1 MTEPQ
6 AGTSPQAPSALGGRD
21 PRTPEG
27 VTPAKPAPQRPARTL
42 DTLSLLAI
50 LAATVV
56 LFASAGPALLRA
68 AGVGPRVSSS
78 PLHAPLGHGPADG
91 PLPGFTAD
99 DDDEGALPPSR
110 GGGSDRADPFLDG
123 PRPGKAN
130 EPRDGAR
137 NGEGMRA
144 AVVRRKTKL
153 LLEGAEGADVIGE
166 VNAGDSVFV
175 VKETEDWALVLRNG
189 EDGVAMG
196 WTKKSQL
203 AIR

>member
-1 MTEPQ
+1 MTEPRASSARGGSDRR
-6 AGTSPQAPSALGGRD
+6 AGLPPQ
-21 PRTPEG
+21 TPE
-27 VTPAKPAPQRPARTL
+27 VATPAKPAPARPARTL
-42 DTLSLLAI
+42 DTLTLLAI

-56 LFASAGPALLRA
+56 VFASAGPALLRA

-78 PLHAPLGHGPADG
+78 PLHGPVGHGPLSGPRPGWTAD
-91 PLPGFTAD
+91 D
-99 DDDEGALPPSR
+99 DDDEGALPLPR
-110 GGGSDRADPFLDG
+110 GGSDRADPFLDG
-123 PRPGKAN
+123 PRPRAN
-130 EPRDGAR
+130 EPREGAR
-137 NGEGMRA
+137 SGEGMRA
-144 AVVRRKTKL
+144 AVVRKKTKL
-153 LLEGAEGADVIGE
+153 LIEGAEGADVIGE